1 MASGGRAFTHGV
13 EVSHMVQFGA
23 LLSSAGRRL
32 DRLLVLA
39 VVPFL
44 VGLASPGNFA
54 RVAADTST
62 FRFGISFGFP
72 SAVATAWDFVSLP
85 NPGSGFT
92 VYPPGMSPPQGI
104 GLVVASAV
112 LTGVLAALYLG
123 AIRQDLLGDGG
134 RASDSFRHV
143 PALVG
148 FELLVM
154 VVVLGLMALALV
166 SIVLVIPGLVAAL
179 YLAYRF
185 YPTPYLVVLQDRGLG
200 DALRSS
206 RTLSARGGAYTS
218 FFVRYLLAVAVV
230 SLVATPLFTTSVAGA
245 LAGTALLAPVCVLF
259 NAATMLFLA
268 DSVGPAERSAGV
280 PGGWDPDA
288 RVVQSSSSNSPVDM

>member
-1 MASGGRAFTHGV
+1 
-13 EVSHMVQFGA
+13 MVQFGA
-23 LLSSAGRRL
+23 LLSSASRRL

-62 FRFGISFGFP
+62 FRFGVSFGFP

-92 VYPPGMSPPQGI
+92 VYPPALSAPQGVA
-104 GLVVASAV
+104 LVVASAV

-123 AIRQDLLGDGG
+123 ALRQDLLGDGG
-134 RASDSFRHV
+134 GASDRFRHV

-148 FELLVM
+148 FELLVLAA
-154 VVVLGLMALALV
+154 VLGLVALAAV
-166 SIVLVIPGLVAAL
+166 SIVLVIPGLVVAL

-185 YPTPYLVVLQDRGLG
+185 YPTPYLVVLQGRGLG

-218 FFVRYLLAVAVV
+218 FFVRYLLAVAVI

-245 LAGTALLAPVCVLF
+245 VAGTALLAPVCVLF

-268 DSVGPAERSAGV
+268 DPVGSGASTTGAPD
-280 PGGWDPDA
+280 GWDPDA
-288 RVVQSSSSNSPVDM
+288 RAIQSSSSSSNSPVDM